1 MATETLRA
9 LVAQGLQ
16 AMKAGGQVAMKATA
30 EIENDARNPELV
42 SALQIG
48 NQTSEQWAS
57 RIQAA
62 LAEAGGAPDEGNPIM
77 EAHYQVSRKIR
88 QSAPDDTSRDLGIIA
103 SGQLAL
109 HYWIAAF
116 GTMHSYASAIG
127 MKQVEESM
135 RASLEEARQGD
146 QHMTQIAQKI
156 LRASA

>member
-1 MATETLRA
+1 MATDTLKM

-30 EIENDARNPELV
+30 EIENDAKHPELV
-42 SALQIG
+42 SALQVG

-57 RIQAA
+57 RVQSA
-62 LAEAGGAPDEGNPIM
+62 LAEAGGAPDEGNQIL
-77 EAHYQVSRKIR
+77 EAHYQVSQKIR

-116 GTMHSYASAIG
+116 GTMHAYASSLG
-127 MKQVEESM
+127 MQQVEQTM
-135 RASLEEARQGD
+135 KASLEEAKQAD

-156 LRASA
+156 LQASA